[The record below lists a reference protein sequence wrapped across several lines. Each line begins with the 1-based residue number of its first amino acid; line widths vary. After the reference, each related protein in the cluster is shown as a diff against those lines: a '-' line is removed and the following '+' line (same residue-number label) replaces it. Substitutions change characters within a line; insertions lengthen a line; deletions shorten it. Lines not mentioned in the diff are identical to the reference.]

1 VSGNFKTEQDGWQP
15 EFPGQRPPWAEGNE
29 YRVGAGHE
37 LSLRHGAFS
46 DRMIAPRATKFV
58 DAVLQIAAADGSPVA
73 YLADPTYRPALV
85 AWGRSEAQQDLLEE
99 FLAELGPIDSEG
111 KIRPAAELLDR
122 VARRAERMRARLGL
136 DPLARATLAKDLAM
150 AQSTHELDRLKALG
164 ASILAARDAGESTAG
179 DGEEVGD
186 DD

>member
-1 VSGNFKTEQDGWQP
+1 
-15 EFPGQRPPWAEGNE
+15 
-29 YRVGAGHE
+29 
-37 LSLRHGAFS
+37 
-46 DRMIAPRATKFV
+46 
-58 DAVLQIAAADGSPVA
+58 
-73 YLADPTYRPALV
+73 
-85 AWGRSEAQQDLLEE
+85 
-99 FLAELGPIDSEG
+99 
-111 KIRPAAELLDR
+111 
-122 VARRAERMRARLGL
+122 MRARLGL